1 MSGSRGALRVIKAEW
16 QIPDGSMLTRWA
28 RDVDPLNVLPEYPRP
43 QMVRDSWLNLN
54 GLWDYA
60 IRPHGQEEAADYDGK
75 ILVPFPVESALS
87 GVKRPLLPDQQLC
100 YRRTFIV
107 PPTWQGKRVL
117 LHFGAVDWQAKVEVN
132 GHFVGEHRGGFYP
145 FSFEITAFAT
155 PGENELKVTVWD
167 PTDSAQQQRGK
178 QVLIPKLIFYTAVS
192 GIWQTVWLEA
202 VPEQYIR
209 AFKLL
214 PDIDRQ
220 ELKLAIDI
228 PGSVNDIAYEAE
240 AYDREGKRVAT
251 CSDDQANLVVK
262 LDNPQLWSPESP
274 YLYDLKLR
282 LLKEGKTVDEV
293 KSYCG
298 MRKFS
303 IEKDSRGLKRLFLN
317 NQPLFQNGLLDQGYW
332 PDGLFT
338 APTDEALRY
347 DLEITKQMG
356 FNMTRKHIKI
366 EPARWYYHCDQLG
379 LIVWQDMLNGGG
391 SFNLYHHV
399 LVPKLLPRKLVKD
412 NNYRAMGRL
421 SGQNRADFK
430 QELQKMVDAL
440 YNAPSIG
447 MWVIFNEG
455 WGQFDAEK
463 FYNWLKVYDPTRYI
477 DHASG
482 WHDQQIGELKSV
494 HIYLNKLAMPGN
506 IKDRAVIISEF
517 GGYCLSL
524 PGHLWKNS
532 RLIGYRKYPT
542 SEAFRAA
549 YQALISDQLK
559 PLIAEGLA
567 GAVFTQLTD
576 VEIETNGLLTYDR
589 EVIKVDLET
598 LRRLNSALA

>member
-1 MSGSRGALRVIKAEW
+1 MIKAEW
-16 QIPDGSMLTRWA
+16 RIPDGSMLTRWA
-28 RDVDPLNVLPEYPRP
+28 KDVDPTNVLPEYPRP
-43 QMVRDSWLNLN
+43 QMVRDKWLNLN

-60 IRPHGQEEAADYDGK
+60 IRLLGQEEAADYDGQ

-87 GVKRPLLPDQQLC
+87 GVKSPLLPDQQLC
-100 YRRTFIV
+100 YRRTFRV
-107 PPTWQGKRVL
+107 PPAWQGERLL
-117 LHFGAVDWQAKVEVN
+117 LHFGAVDWQAKIAVN

-145 FSFEITAFAT
+145 FSFEITPFT
-155 PGENELKVTVWD
+155 RPGENDLEVTVWD
-167 PTDSAQQQRGK
+167 PTDSGHQQRGK
-178 QVLIPKLIFYTAVS
+178 QVLKPKWIFYTAAS

-202 VPEQYIR
+202 VPELYIR

-220 ELKLAIDI
+220 ELKLAIDYS
-228 PGSVNDIAYEAE
+228 GSTNGLSFEAE
-240 AYDREGKRVAT
+240 AFDREGKRVAT
-251 CSDDQANLVVK
+251 CRDDQANLVLK
-262 LDNPQLWSPESP
+262 IDNLKLWSPEIP

-282 LLKEGKTVDEV
+282 LVSEGKIVDEI

-303 IEKDSRGLKRLFLN
+303 IEKDSRGFKRLFLN
-317 NQPLFQNGLLDQGYW
+317 NRPLFQNGPLDQGYW

-356 FNMTRKHIKI
+356 FNMIRKHIKI
-366 EPARWYYHCDQLG
+366 EPARWYYHCDRLG

-391 SFNLYHHV
+391 RFNLYHHV
-399 LVPKLLPRKLVKD
+399 LVPKFFPRKVVKD
-412 NNYRAMGRL
+412 NHYRAMGRTA
-421 SGQNRADFK
+421 GQNRADFQ

-455 WGQFDAEK
+455 WGQFDAEQ
-463 FYNWLKVYDPTRYI
+463 FFNWLKVYDPTRYI

-482 WHDQQIGELKSV
+482 WYDQQIGDLKSM
-494 HIYLNKLAMPGN
+494 HIYLNKLAMPADCR
-506 IKDRAVIISEF
+506 DRAVIISEF

-524 PGHLWKNS
+524 PGHLWKKG

-542 SEAFRAA
+542 PETFRAA
-549 YQALISDQLK
+549 YQALIGDQLK
-559 PLIAEGLA
+559 PLVAEGLA

-589 EVIKVDLET
+589 EVIKIDLET
-598 LRRLNSALA
+598 LYRLNSALI

>member
-1 MSGSRGALRVIKAEW
+1 MTKAEW

-28 RDVDPLNVLPEYPRP
+28 KDVDPTNVLPEYPRP
-43 QMVRDSWLNLN
+43 QMVRDKWLNLN

-60 IRPHGQEEAADYDGK
+60 IRPLGQEETADYDGQ

-87 GVKRPLLPDQQLC
+87 GVKMPLLPDQQLC
-100 YRRTFIV
+100 YRRTFKV
-107 PPTWQGKRVL
+107 PPAWQGERLL
-117 LHFGAVDWQAKVEVN
+117 LHFGAVDWQAKIAVN

-145 FSFEITAFAT
+145 FSFEITVFT
-155 PGENELKVTVWD
+155 RPGENELTVTVWD
-167 PTDSAQQQRGK
+167 PTDSGRQQRGK
-178 QVLIPKLIFYTAVS
+178 QVLKPKLIFYTAAS

-209 AFKLL
+209 AFKML

-220 ELKLAIDI
+220 ELRLTIDLLSSTNEI
-228 PGSVNDIAYEAE
+228 SFEAE

-251 CSDDQANLVVK
+251 CRNDQASLVLK
-262 LDNPQLWSPESP
+262 IDDLKLWSPESP
-274 YLYDLKLR
+274 YLYDLKMR
-282 LLKEGKTVDEV
+282 LISEGEIVDEV
-293 KSYCG
+293 KSYFG

-303 IEKDSRGLKRLFLN
+303 IEKDSRGVKRLFLN

-347 DLEITKQMG
+347 DLEITRQMG

-379 LIVWQDMLNGGG
+379 LIVWQDMLNGG
-391 SFNLYHHV
+391 SSLNLYHHL
-399 LVPKLLPRKLVKD
+399 LVPKFFPRKFVKD

-421 SGQNRADFK
+421 SGQNRADFM

-440 YNAPSIG
+440 YNVPSIG

-455 WGQFDAEK
+455 WGQFDAEQ
-463 FYNWLKVYDPTRYI
+463 FYKWLKDYDPTRYI

-482 WHDQQIGELKSV
+482 WYDQQIGDLKSV
-494 HIYLNKLAMPGN
+494 HIYLNKLAMPADC
-506 IKDRAVIISEF
+506 KDRAVIISEF

-524 PGHLWKNS
+524 PGHLWKKG

-542 SEAFRAA
+542 PEAFRAA
-549 YQALISDQLK
+549 YQALIGDQLT
-559 PLIAEGLA
+559 PLVAEGLA

-589 EVIKVDLET
+589 EVIKIDAET
-598 LRRLNSALA
+598 LHRLNKALMG

>member
-1 MSGSRGALRVIKAEW
+1 MMKAQW

-28 RDVDPLNVLPEYPRP
+28 KDVDPTNVLPEYPRP
-43 QMVRDSWLNLN
+43 QMVRDKWLNLN

-60 IRPHGQEEAADYDGK
+60 IRPLGQEETADYDGQ

-107 PPTWQGKRVL
+107 PPAWQGERLL
-117 LHFGAVDWQAKVEVN
+117 LHFGAVDWQAKIAVN

-145 FSFEITAFAT
+145 FSFEITAFT
-155 PGENELKVTVWD
+155 RPGENELTVTVWD
-167 PTDSAQQQRGK
+167 PTDSGQQQRGK
-178 QVLIPKLIFYTAVS
+178 QVLKPKLIFYTAAS

-209 AFKLL
+209 AFKML

-220 ELKLAIDI
+220 ELRLTIDLLSSTNEI
-228 PGSVNDIAYEAE
+228 SFEAE

-251 CSDDQANLVVK
+251 CRNDQASLVLK
-262 LDNPQLWSPESP
+262 IDDLKLWSPESP
-274 YLYDLKLR
+274 YLYDLKMR
-282 LLKEGKTVDEV
+282 LISEGEIVDEV
-293 KSYCG
+293 KSYFG

-303 IEKDSRGLKRLFLN
+303 IEKDSRGVKRLFLN

-391 SFNLYHHV
+391 SLNLYHH
-399 LVPKLLPRKLVKD
+399 LLIPKFSPRKFVKD

-421 SGQNRADFK
+421 SGQNRADFM

-440 YNAPSIG
+440 YNVPSIG

-455 WGQFDAEK
+455 WGQFDAEQ
-463 FYNWLKVYDPTRYI
+463 FYKWLKDYDPTRYI

-482 WHDQQIGELKSV
+482 WYDQQIGDLKSV
-494 HIYLNKLAMPGN
+494 HIYLNKLAMPADC
-506 IKDRAVIISEF
+506 KDRAVIISEF

-524 PGHLWKNS
+524 PGHLWKKG

-542 SEAFRAA
+542 PEAFRAA
-549 YQALISDQLK
+549 YQALIGDQLK
-559 PLIAEGLA
+559 PLVAEGLA

-589 EVIKVDLET
+589 EVIKIDAET
-598 LRRLNSALA
+598 LRRLNKALMG

>member
-1 MSGSRGALRVIKAEW
+1 MTKAEW

-28 RDVDPLNVLPEYPRP
+28 KDVDPTNVLPEYPRP
-43 QMVRDSWLNLN
+43 QMVRDKWLNLN

-60 IRPHGQEEAADYDGK
+60 IRPLGQEETADYDGQ

-87 GVKRPLLPDQQLC
+87 GVKMPLLPDQQLC
-100 YRRTFIV
+100 YRRTFKV
-107 PPTWQGKRVL
+107 PPAWQGERLL
-117 LHFGAVDWQAKVEVN
+117 LHFGAVDWQAKIAVN

-145 FSFEITAFAT
+145 FSFEIAAFT
-155 PGENELKVTVWD
+155 RPGENELTVTVWD
-167 PTDSAQQQRGK
+167 PTDSGQQQRGK
-178 QVLIPKLIFYTAVS
+178 QVLKPKLIFYTAAS

-209 AFKLL
+209 AFKML

-220 ELKLAIDI
+220 ELRLTIDLLSSTNEI
-228 PGSVNDIAYEAE
+228 SFEAE

-251 CSDDQANLVVK
+251 CRNDQASLVLK
-262 LDNPQLWSPESP
+262 IDDLKLWSPESP
-274 YLYDLKLR
+274 YLYDLKMR
-282 LLKEGKTVDEV
+282 LISEGEIVDEV
-293 KSYCG
+293 KSYFG

-303 IEKDSRGLKRLFLN
+303 IEKDSRGVKRLFLN

-347 DLEITKQMG
+347 DLEITRQMG

-379 LIVWQDMLNGGG
+379 LIVWQDMLNGG
-391 SFNLYHHV
+391 SSLNLYHHL
-399 LVPKLLPRKLVKD
+399 LVPKFFPRKFVKD

-421 SGQNRADFK
+421 SGQNRADFM

-440 YNAPSIG
+440 YNVPSIG

-455 WGQFDAEK
+455 WGQFDAEQ
-463 FYNWLKVYDPTRYI
+463 FYKWLKDYDPTRYI

-482 WHDQQIGELKSV
+482 WYDQQIGDLKSV
-494 HIYLNKLAMPGN
+494 HIYLNKLAMPADC
-506 IKDRAVIISEF
+506 KDRAVIISEF

-524 PGHLWKNS
+524 PGHLWKKG

-542 SEAFRAA
+542 PEAFRAA
-549 YQALISDQLK
+549 YQALIGDQLT
-559 PLIAEGLA
+559 PLVAEGLA

-589 EVIKVDLET
+589 EVIKIDAET
-598 LRRLNSALA
+598 LHRLNKALMG